1 MTSASVEAPNAKV
14 ARSPNR
20 LMRGVFVGA
29 GLLVLGVLAWGH
41 LGLGALLF
49 PPANAATVQ
58 TAMAGPYQVS
68 FARPA
73 SGFVAGKDNVA
84 LITIRGQNS
93 AQREGAQV
101 SVRQEMTTMGMSVP
115 PAAMTAQGNGRYE
128 ARLAFSMAG
137 PWRVTIIV
145 GQQGQ
150 AQYQAT
156 FDAGVRWK

>member
-1 MTSASVEAPNAKV
+1 MALRSAQAHIGDGRGVE
-14 ARSPNR
+14 R

-29 GLLVLGVLAWGH
+29 GLLVLGLLAWGH

-49 PPANAATVQ
+49 PPANAASVQ

-93 AQREGAQV
+93 AQLEGAQV
-101 SVRQEMTTMGMSVP
+101 SMRQEMTTMAMSVP
-115 PAAMTAQGNGRYE
+115 PATVTAQGNGRYE
-128 ARLAFSMAG
+128 ARMAFSMAG
-137 PWRVTIIV
+137 PWRVTIIIARA
-145 GQQGQ
+145 GQ
-150 AQYQAT
+150 AQSQVT

>member
-1 MTSASVEAPNAKV
+1 
-14 ARSPNR
+14 
-20 LMRGVFVGA
+20 MRGVFVGA
-29 GLLVLGVLAWGH
+29 GLLVLGLLAWGH

-49 PPANAATVQ
+49 PPASAASVQ

-93 AQREGAQV
+93 AQLEGAQV
-101 SVRQEMTTMGMSVP
+101 SVRQEMTTMAMSVP
-115 PAAMTAQGNGRYE
+115 PATVTAQGNGRYE
-128 ARLAFSMAG
+128 ARMAFSMAG
-137 PWRVTIIV
+137 PWRVTIIIARA
-145 GQQGQ
+145 GQ
-150 AQYQAT
+150 AQSWVA